1 MDKEF
6 DYEVPPGLPGV
17 GVGSVVRVGLNG
29 RKVDG
34 WVVATGF
41 HGAPGF
47 DSVAADRLTPVLS
60 VAAHGVDPVVAEMSE
75 WVARRWCG
83 PRRSVLRS
91 ATPVR
96 KRSRAAHESHGHVRP
111 VEDAV
116 ATAAHGLLDAGG
128 GLLMVPPLASA
139 LSAVTAAASAGTVL
153 VVCPT
158 LRMARLGAA
167 YLRRRGCTT
176 AELPDE
182 IDAALAGR
190 DVVVGSR
197 SAVLAPCAG
206 LAAIVVIDEH
216 EESLHEERVPTWWA
230 AEVAIERGRRAGV
243 PVILTSAVPSARS
256 EMILGPATTVHEAT
270 TVRESG
276 WPAVTVVDLSGVSVG
291 GSLLTSEAIETVR
304 TSGGRSLLVLN
315 TKGTGRLMACRRCR
329 TILTCSGC
337 GSAVAVKDGAT
348 TCSQCHISTEAV
360 CGECGGTSLLNV
372 RPGVSRLAADLAS
385 ATGANVAEVTA
396 GAEDI
401 DGSADAW
408 VGTDA
413 VLHRV
418 RDASCVVFLD
428 VDRDLAAPRSSATR
442 ELLASFARAARI
454 VGRDGR
460 LIVQTRQ
467 PDHPLLVA
475 LASGDLRSWLHD
487 DVSLRRRLGL
497 PPFSETAVITADVAM
512 DESTVPV
519 VGGADWALTDGTLTV
534 RAADATTLR
543 GFVDQLRA
551 GVQGHVRVAVN
562 PPRI

>member
-17 GVGSVVRVGLNG
+17 TVGSVVRVGLNG

-34 WVVATGF
+34 WVVALGV
-41 HGAPGF
+41 HGTPGF
-47 DSVAADRLTPVLS
+47 GSVAADRLTPVLS
-60 VAAHGVDPVVAEMSE
+60 VAEHGVDPVVTEMSE

-83 PRRSVLRS
+83 PRRNVLRS

-96 KRSRAAHESHGHVRP
+96 KRSRATHE
-111 VEDAV
+111 
-116 ATAAHGLLDAGG
+116 AHGPMVPAEDQVAAAARGLIDAGG

-139 LSAVTAAASAGTVL
+139 LSAVTAAAASGTVL

-176 AELPDE
+176 AELPDD
-182 IDAALAGR
+182 IDAAVAGR

-197 SAVLAPCAG
+197 SAVLAPCQG
-206 LAAIVVIDEH
+206 LGAIVVVDEH

-256 EMILGPATTVHEAT
+256 EMMLGRATTVPEW
-270 TVRESG
+270 G
-276 WPAVTVVDLSGVSVG
+276 WPAVTVVDLSEVPGG
-291 GSLLTSEAIETVR
+291 GSLLTSEAIATVR
-304 TSGGRSLLVLN
+304 ASGGRSLLVLN

-329 TILTCSGC
+329 AVLTCPEC
-337 GSAVAVKDGAT
+337 GLTVAVKDGMT
-348 TCSQCHISTEAV
+348 TCAQCNSSTAAV
-360 CGECGGTSLLNV
+360 CGECGGASLLNV

-396 GAEDI
+396 GTDDI
-401 DGSADAW
+401 DGTADAW

-454 VGRDGR
+454 VGREGS
-460 LIVQTRQ
+460 ITVQTRQ
-467 PDHPLLVA
+467 PNHPLLAA
-475 LASGDLRSWLHD
+475 LAGGNLRAWLDD
-487 DVSLRRRLGL
+487 DVSLRKRLGL
-497 PPFSETAVITADVAM
+497 PPFSETAVITTDAVL
-512 DESTVPV
+512 DESTVPTLA
-519 VGGADWALTDGTLTV
+519 GSDWALADGTLTV
-534 RAADATTLR
+534 RAADASTLAD
-543 GFVDQLRA
+543 FVDSLRA
-551 GVQGHVRVAVN
+551 RVQGRVRVAVN